1 MGTKMS
7 TGKDI
12 VCYRGGACTLKH
24 DVDMAKVTKGDYA
37 DLAAR
42 TIPVPPPLMAEFVAR
57 S

>member
-1 MGTKMS
+1 MA

-12 VCYRGGACTLKH
+12 VCYRGVACTLKH
-24 DVDMAKVTKGDYA
+24 DVDMTKMSKDDYA

-42 TIPVPPPLMAEFVAR
+42 TIPVPIPLMAEFQAR